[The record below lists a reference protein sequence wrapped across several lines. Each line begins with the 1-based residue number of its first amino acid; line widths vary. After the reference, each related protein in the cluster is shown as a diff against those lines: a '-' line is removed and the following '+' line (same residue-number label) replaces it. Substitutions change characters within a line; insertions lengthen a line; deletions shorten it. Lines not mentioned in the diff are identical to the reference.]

1 MHAGVKLKNCILLT
15 RSLLWTYLLALE
27 NVKYKNYIQKG
38 YNIFNTKG
46 EFSCVHMKPTKT
58 RLFRPY
64 NLSPQ
69 KKNICSMK
77 TSNEA
82 GFIQR
87 TQILEGCYYYIV
99 YYMYY
104 STECSVLI
112 KVLVVM

>member
-1 MHAGVKLKNCILLT
+1 
-15 RSLLWTYLLALE
+15 
-27 NVKYKNYIQKG
+27 
-38 YNIFNTKG
+38 
-46 EFSCVHMKPTKT
+46 
-58 RLFRPY
+58 
-64 NLSPQ
+64 
-69 KKNICSMK
+69 MK
-77 TSNEA
+77 TGNEA